1 MFSKRQGSNQEL
13 DTKSTLLEK
22 PEVDEQVKVDIVG
35 EEIDPSKLYYT
46 LTENPPVPLTV
57 AVAFQHI
64 LMSLASCLATA
75 FIISDVICAE
85 LDSPIRNRL
94 FSTTLFMAGISTIL
108 QTYLG
113 VRLPV
118 FQGPS
123 SSFIVPLLALRA
135 DKAWACDRV
144 TADNTTYSLM
154 AEDNSTMAITKF
166 SQSEKLQM
174 LSGSLMV
181 ASLAE
186 VIVGCTGMVGPLLRL
201 IGPMT
206 VAPTISLIGI
216 SLYKVTI
223 IYARSQWAIALAGT
237 ILVLVFALY
246 LPHITVPIPTRSRGK
261 RGVLRLPLFQL
272 LPILLSI
279 LIMWAVCGILTVTG
293 VLTNDSDDI
302 EFLARTDAK
311 SNIFDMTP
319 WFLAPYPGQFG
330 IPKFHTAVFIGFLAA
345 ITASMVESVGDYFA
359 CSKSADVPPPP
370 NHAVTRGIF
379 MEGICSVLSGALGAG
394 HATTSYSGNVA
405 AINLTKTAS
414 RIVMLFAGIILV
426 IISVVGK
433 FAAVFAM
440 IPNPA
445 LAGSLVVGFG
455 MLISLGISALKYV
468 DLSSSRN
475 LLILGVSMMVGI
487 MMSEWVGKY
496 PDFVTS
502 GNIELDSTIKV
513 IFGTPMFLGGITACL
528 LDNTVRGTEEE
539 RGLVAWR
546 QSHMSSKSNAQTSN
560 KSEKIK
566 AKDSNDLTE
575 ADVYEWNCIP
585 ALYSCMPCL
594 SKLPFMP
601 PLRAK
606 ETIFK
611 EEASGEKSSSV

>member
-1 MFSKRQGSNQEL
+1 
-13 DTKSTLLEK
+13 
-22 PEVDEQVKVDIVG
+22 
-35 EEIDPSKLYYT
+35 
-46 LTENPPVPLTV
+46 
-57 AVAFQHI
+57 
-64 LMSLASCLATA
+64 
-75 FIISDVICAE
+75 
-85 LDSPIRNRL
+85 
-94 FSTTLFMAGISTIL
+94 
-108 QTYLG
+108 
-113 VRLPV
+113 
-118 FQGPS
+118 
-123 SSFIVPLLALRA
+123 
-135 DKAWACDRV
+135 
-144 TADNTTYSLM
+144 
-154 AEDNSTMAITKF
+154 
-166 SQSEKLQM
+166 
-174 LSGSLMV
+174 
-181 ASLAE
+181 
-186 VIVGCTGMVGPLLRL
+186 
-201 IGPMT
+201 
-206 VAPTISLIGI
+206 
-216 SLYKVTI
+216 
-223 IYARSQWAIALAGT
+223 
-237 ILVLVFALY
+237 
-246 LPHITVPIPTRSRGK
+246 
-261 RGVLRLPLFQL
+261 
-272 LPILLSI
+272 
-279 LIMWAVCGILTVTG
+279 MWAVCGILTVTG

-311 SNIFDMTP
+311 SNTFDMTP

-330 IPKFHTAVFIGFLAA
+330 IPKFHTAVFIGFLAS

-359 CSKSADVPPPP
+359 CSKSTDVPSPP

-394 HATTSYSGNVA
+394 HATTSYSGSVA

-414 RIVMLFAGIILV
+414 RIVMLFAGIILI
-426 IISVVGK
+426 IISMVGK

-445 LAGSLVVGFG
+445 LAGSLVVSFG

-487 MMSEWVGKY
+487 MMSEWVKKY
-496 PDFVTS
+496 PDFVNS

-546 QSHMSSKSNAQTSN
+546 QSHMSSKRDAQTSN

-575 ADVYEWNCIP
+575 ADVYEWNCLP

-601 PLRAK
+601 PLPAK